1 MRKHIFTLLFLSL
14 SLTSFSQQC
23 SWLDLSVS
31 TADSSFVQLYHP
43 GPYLITPKD
52 NNVITYEITDFQGN
66 IVHQD
71 TTIGGS
77 GLMLFNHTVP
87 VTDSMKVTAL
97 LTNDVAGIACFIED
111 TLFWKETVVGST
123 SIFNWDILSGNLGFS
138 VLDVN
143 ESHIDGSDFRVF
155 PSPAFNELYIDSPE
169 DSYSF
174 TISNIRGQLIFENKS
189 SSDREKVDVSNFPSG
204 LYFLTISSNRGL
216 ETIRFAKK

>member
-1 MRKHIFTLLFLSL
+1 M
-14 SLTSFSQQC
+14 
-23 SWLDLSVS
+23 
-31 TADSSFVQLYHP
+31 
-43 GPYLITPKD
+43 PKG
-52 NNVITYEITDFQGN
+52 NNIITYEITDFQGN

-87 VTDSMKVTAL
+87 MTDSMKVTAL
-97 LTNDVAGIACFIED
+97 LINDVAGIACLIED

-143 ESHIDGSDFRVF
+143 ESQIDDSDFKVF
-155 PSPAFNELYIDSPE
+155 PSPAFNELYIDSAE

-174 TISNIRGQLIFENKS
+174 TISNIRGQLIYENKS
-189 SSDREKVDVSNFPSG
+189 SREREKVDVSNFPSG
-204 LYFLTISSNRGL
+204 LYFLTISCNRGL
-216 ETIRFAKK
+216 ETIRFVKK

>member
-1 MRKHIFTLLFLSL
+1 MSLELLASL
-14 SLTSFSQQC
+14 K
-23 SWLDLSVS
+23 
-31 TADSSFVQLYHP
+31 
-43 GPYLITPKD
+43 TP
-52 NNVITYEITDFQGN
+52 
-66 IVHQD
+66 
-71 TTIGGS
+71 
-77 GLMLFNHTVP
+77 
-87 VTDSMKVTAL
+87 
-97 LTNDVAGIACFIED
+97 CFG
-111 TLFWKETVVGST
+111 KETVVGST

-143 ESHIDGSDFRVF
+143 ESQIDDSDFRVF

-216 ETIRFAKK
+216 ETIRFVKK